1 MPPRRE
7 VTGTMAE
14 RGKRLRTIRES
25 LGLSQYDL
33 APLLNEMAARLGLP
47 ANYRYYT
54 VSRAEA
60 GTISFEDAAVWLA
73 IDPARHSWEWF
84 VFGEAG
90 ARAGK
95 HPPPKPADASLY
107 QPVPKPQRHAPPQK
121 RRRTGN
127 G

>member
-54 VSRAEA
+54 VSRNES
-60 GTISFEDAAVWLA
+60 GTIGFEDAAVWLA
-73 IDPARHSWEWF
+73 IDPGHHSWDWF
-84 VFGEAG
+84 VFGEREAK
-90 ARAGK
+90 AAK

-107 QPVPKPQRHAPPQK
+107 QPVPKPQRRSEPH
-121 RRRTGN
+121 RRRRSG
-127 G
+127 